1 MNYLAI
7 KGELAAAHI
16 QRVLDMHTNSD
27 GVNYEEYFEDLRAI
41 MYDISKIHNLE
52 TLSKFCDEYGM
63 GDGIF
68 PGLSF
73 PEIISKYYSK

>member
-16 QRVLDMHTNSD
+16 QRALDMHTDSE
-27 GVNYEEYFEDLRAI
+27 GVNYEEYYEDLCAI
-41 MYDISKIHNLE
+41 LYDIGRIKDLD
-52 TLSKFCDEYGM
+52 TLAKFCNDYGM
-63 GDGIF
+63 SDGIF

-73 PEIISKYYSK
+73 LEIIAKYWM